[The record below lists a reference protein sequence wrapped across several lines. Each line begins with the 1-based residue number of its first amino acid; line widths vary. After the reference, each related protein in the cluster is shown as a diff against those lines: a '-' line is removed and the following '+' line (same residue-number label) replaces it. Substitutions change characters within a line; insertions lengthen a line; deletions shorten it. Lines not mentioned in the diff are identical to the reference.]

1 MVEGM
6 LVMAT
11 NGRWELWSDSE
22 DLGGVFSEMAGR
34 VPGKRFRM
42 VFANILVFFGFFNL
56 LHDTEY
62 VQPEGYTLQLP
73 NIP

>member
-42 VFANILVFFGFFNL
+42 VFANILVFFGFF
-56 LHDTEY
+56 
-62 VQPEGYTLQLP
+62 
-73 NIP
+73 